1 MFQHKWPTIF
11 FTLLFLCLCRLLV
24 LPLLAVLLPPAGVPS
39 VSLAAGPP
47 QKRKAR
53 LPDLHPAACA
63 CSVCMHCMPA
73 LCACAACV
81 HCVLGAARSQI
92 GCSSQMM
99 SSTRALWLHGFVLFC
114 RASRS
119 PLLFFAGC
127 CCLFPA
133 LLSGGWLAAQCLT
146 QTSSHQ
152 AAALEVAL
160 RQDRRPQAAQYV
172 ART

>member
-1 MFQHKWPTIF
+1 MTCFGDIF
-11 FTLLFLCLCRLLV
+11 APLFLFLSIPSLTEFVCSWTCGCWQPR
-24 LPLLAVLLPPAGVPS
+24 AQTSRPA
-39 VSLAAGPP
+39 L
-47 QKRKAR
+47 AR

-92 GCSSQMM
+92 GCSSQAM

-133 LLSGGWLAAQCLT
+133 PLSGGWLAAQCLT